1 MTIEALMQ
9 DDPVDRLT
17 AARERRERDMA
28 LYFGARHARQP
39 DVALGHLT
47 RVLADFPDEIGLLLD
62 QAETL
67 LDLGRLD
74 DAEDACRRVLASAP
88 TERRALIAMIRSA
101 RRREDRA
108 LLEERIAAAMVALP
122 DDAELCIER
131 AELRLAQ
138 GRTEDAEAD
147 CRAALAR
154 APDDRRAW
162 LTLFYAGRGRVPP
175 AEELA
180 RIDAVIALSEP
191 DPGLSLDRADALIR
205 MGRIAEAEAA
215 FHAALALQPG
225 DRRALLGLF
234 HAGRGRIQPQEELAR
249 IETVLAL
256 APDDPALRLDRADTL
271 IRLGRAEAAEAEAE
285 AILATN
291 PADGRA
297 LTVLVQAARVR
308 RDPRLLL
315 TRAEAAQAALP
326 EHPDF
331 GWDRATALVELG
343 RAAEAKRVMED
354 LARNGTVDAET
365 SMRLGRLARATG
377 DRRAALGH
385 FAQALVLAP
394 EHRDALFDVCAEQT
408 ALGDFADALVSADR
422 LAAIAGMSVAANM
435 CRGFIARQQGDRA
448 GALVW
453 FRAALAAEPE
463 HHGAALNA
471 AAELAELGQWAEA
484 EAVAQRVLER
494 AAGGPGT
501 MLQARLRLGHV
512 AQLKSDGPAALHHL
526 RAAVALAPRDPDALL
541 LLAAGARDQGLFDEA
556 EAALATLSEV
566 RPDALQTQLAR
577 GHLARRRGRR
587 EEALACFAAA
597 HAAHPREA
605 APLSEMALEQRALN
619 RPADA
624 DASLRAAL
632 EADPANVDAAMRL
645 AEQHFMAE
653 RHDDCIAL
661 CAALRARLPHLAPA
675 WLVESRAVGDRDGA
689 AAALALLDDALAV
702 IGPNPELQARRI
714 DLLRDAGDYPAIAAL
729 SADPAIRATRHP
741 GLWASMVRALLRFAE
756 IAEIEDWLARAPRG
770 SIGAA
775 AEAEEFRGALFEAG
789 WRFPEALAHYR
800 HVVRVDPNRHSIEQD
815 IARVSLV
822 ELEVENARAALDR
835 YVRLCAGDR
844 SLRGESTKASQTH
857 VGQLLDEYRLDSE
870 TVEALLAIKRA
881 PRTDQLAAIRALIA
895 ENPHSTAAACALLV
909 GLRVAGQ
916 IGAPPAPPE
925 PPPGRTLVSIPRRI
939 TQFWAQT
946 EPPPDVQAL
955 MATWRDRHPDYVY
968 TAFNEQTAEA
978 WLSRRHAPAVS
989 TAFRRATQRAQKAD
1003 LLRLAVLSVE
1013 GGLYADADDR
1023 CLASFDDLLAP
1034 GTNFVAY
1041 QEDYGT
1047 LGNNVLACTPRHP
1060 AIVRALFLA
1069 VEAVNRGDNDLLWL
1083 STGPGLLSRAVA
1095 QTLSGVPPRRTML
1108 LDRAHILDRR
1118 GLGRFMAMHCQV
1130 TYKTT
1135 EAHWLQ
1141 NLMK

>member
-9 DDPVDRLT
+9 DDPVGRLA
-17 AARERRERDMA
+17 AARERREREMA
-28 LYFGARHARQP
+28 LYFDARHARRP
-39 DVALGHLT
+39 DIALDHLT

-74 DAEDACRRVLASAP
+74 DAEAACRRVLASAR
-88 TERRALIAMIRSA
+88 TERRALIALVRAA
-101 RRREDRA
+101 RQREDLP
-108 LLEERIAAAMVALP
+108 LLDERIAAAIAALP
-122 DDAELCIER
+122 DDAELHVER
-131 AELRLAQ
+131 AELRVAQ
-138 GRTEDAEAD
+138 GRHEDAEAD
-147 CRAALAR
+147 CRTALTLV
-154 APDDRRAW
+154 PGDRRAL

-180 RIDAVIALSEP
+180 RIDAVIAHSEP

-205 MGRIAEAEAA
+205 MGRIEEAEAA

-234 HAGRGRIQPQEELAR
+234 HAGRGRVPPLEELAR

-285 AILATN
+285 AILASN

-308 RDPRLLL
+308 RDPQLLL
-315 TRAEAAQAALP
+315 MRAEAAQAVLP
-326 EHPDF
+326 AHPDF
-331 GWDRATALVELG
+331 AWDRATALVELG
-343 RAAEAKRVMED
+343 RGAEATRVMAD
-354 LARNGTVDAET
+354 LASDGADAET
-365 SMRLGRLARATG
+365 SMQLGRLARATG
-377 DRRAALGH
+377 DRRAALAH
-385 FAQALVLAP
+385 FAQALALAP
-394 EHRDALFDVCAEQT
+394 EHRDALFDVCAELT
-408 ALGDFADALVSADR
+408 ALGDYADALATADR

-453 FRAALAAEPE
+453 FRAALTVEPE
-463 HHGAALNA
+463 HNGAALNA

-484 EAVAQRVLER
+484 EAIAQRVLDR
-494 AAGGPGT
+494 AAGDPGAT
-501 MLQARLRLGHV
+501 LQARLRLGHV
-512 AQLKSDGPAALHHL
+512 AQLKSDGPAALDHL

-556 EAALATLSEV
+556 EAALATLGEV
-566 RPDALQTQLAR
+566 RPDALQTLLAR

-619 RPADA
+619 RQADSE
-624 DASLRAAL
+624 ASLRAAL
-632 EADPANVDAAMRL
+632 DADPTHVDAAMRL

-653 RHDDCIAL
+653 RHDECIAL
-661 CAALRARLPHLAPA
+661 CASLRARLPYLAPA

-689 AAALALLDDALAV
+689 AAALALLDEALAV
-702 IGPNPELQARRI
+702 IGPNAELQARRI

-729 SADPAIRATRHP
+729 AADPAIRATRHP

-756 IAEIEDWLARAPRG
+756 LDEIEDWLARAPRG

-775 AEAEEFRGALFEAG
+775 AEAEEFRGALFEAS

-800 HVVRVDPNRHSIEQD
+800 HVVRIDPNRHSIEQD

-881 PRTDQLAAIRALIA
+881 PHTDQLAAIRALIA

-916 IGAPPAPPE
+916 IGQPPAPIE

-939 TQFWAQT
+939 NQFWAQT
-946 EPPPDVQAL
+946 DPPPDVQAL
-955 MATWRDRHPDYVY
+955 MATWRDRHPEYVY
-968 TAFNEQTAEA
+968 TAFNEKTAEA

-1047 LGNNVLACTPRHP
+1047 LGNNILACTPGHP

-1095 QTLSGVPPRRTML
+1095 QTLSGVTPRRTMA